1 MGQGRLTLNDLRQTL
16 KQVFKEA
23 GTLANGA
30 EKLGKEGTRYSEL
43 STLVQTAMKASEDIK
58 PRISDAILTVKKMQ
72 MEQEKAAQE
81 SFEAFPPS
89 LLPFLSPPPS
99 AVSAKRGAER
109 QRDFLDAGWRRK
121 RKHYAGK
128 TFL

>member
-30 EKLGKEGTRYSEL
+30 ERLGKEGTRFSEL
-43 STLVQTAMKASEDIK
+43 SELGQTAMKAKEDIK
-58 PRISDAILTVKKMQ
+58 PKISDAILTVKKMQ
-72 MEQEKAAQE
+72 AEQEKAAQE

-89 LLPFLSPPPS
+89 LLPFLSPPPL
-99 AVSAKRGAER
+99 AGAAYCDAET
-109 QRDFLDAGWRRK
+109 QHQFLDAGWRCK
-121 RKHYAGK
+121 RMHHAGK